1 MTDMTRRDRDD
12 LQKVVRLRTKLA
24 KDGVAVRE
32 AELLAI
38 VEDELSMSFRFDQ
51 DVIADITRQANEAI
65 TAADAAL
72 AQRCRELGVREEFRP
87 KLALSW
93 YGRGANAIGERRTEL
108 RKLAQTRIAAAGKA
122 AKGTI
127 DARSSQ
133 IVTDLIV
140 GGLESTEARA
150 YIETIPTA
158 GELMPTFDVAA
169 LETEAKAAVDRQ
181 GIGHHLALLP
191 RAHE

>member
-24 KDGVAVRE
+24 KDGIAVRE
-32 AELLAI
+32 AELLAM
-38 VEDELSMSFRFDQ
+38 VEDELSMCFRFDQ
-51 DVIADITRQANEAI
+51 DVIADITRQAKDAI
-65 TAADAAL
+65 TEADAAL

-87 KLALSW
+87 QLSLSW
-93 YGRGANAIGERRTEL
+93 YGRGENAIGQRRTEL

-127 DARSSQ
+127 DAQSSQ

-158 GELMPTFDVAA
+158 AELMPTFDVAA
-169 LETEAKAAVDRQ
+169 LETERQ
-181 GIGHHLALLP
+181 RSISGLSIA
-191 RAHE
+191 R